1 MSNHYLIKT
10 HSAAALLYNDNSVN
24 ENGHAA
30 TAFRL
35 LAQPECNFL
44 SGFERDEQRF
54 VRRLVISIGALN
66 FGSTGID
73 NSKTRKFEIWIFGNL
88 EIW

>member
-1 MSNHYLIKT
+1 M
-10 HSAAALLYNDNSVN
+10 LYNDSSVN

-66 FGSTGID
+66 HGTTGI
-73 NSKTRKFEIWIFGNL
+73 
-88 EIW
+88 